1 MISFNDT
8 QIAAK
13 SLSSRVSPA
22 FLMSLFFHL
31 MVFLFIFAGFK
42 GNVASNSLN
51 FMPVG
56 IEIGEFKAG
65 SYKRQIASSKLSK
78 SHKKYKVTENGDL
91 DANNDKN
98 LASKNSDLQKSKI
111 LKYNSY
117 AELIAHEL
125 EKRKSR
131 FNLDSA
137 PEDVKVTIVFEVDLD
152 ESGKLKSYKVVKNSG
167 IKYFDKIATKILTA
181 SNSFPNPPAEI
192 KAMGLKFSIPI
203 IFDSVA

>member
-1 MISFNDT
+1 MINLNDT
-8 QIAAK
+8 KIAAK

-22 FLMSLFFHL
+22 FLTSLFFHL

-42 GNVASNSLN
+42 GNSTSNSLN
-51 FMPVG
+51 FMPIG
-56 IEIGEFKAG
+56 IEIGEFKSG
-65 SYKRQIASSKLSK
+65 SYKKQITSNQSSKI
-78 SHKKYKVTENGDL
+78 HKKYKVTENGDL
-91 DANNDKN
+91 PADNDKN
-98 LASKNSDLQKSKI
+98 LANKNSDIQKSKI

-137 PEDVKVTIVFEVDLD
+137 PDDVKVTIVFEVDLD
-152 ESGKLKSYKVVKNSG
+152 ETGKLKSYKVVKNSG

-192 KAMGLKFSIPI
+192 KTMGLRFSIPI
-203 IFDSVA
+203 IFDFA

>member
-1 MISFNDT
+1 MINFNNT
-8 QIAAK
+8 QIVAK

-22 FLMSLFFHL
+22 FLISLFFHL
-31 MVFLFIFAGFK
+31 IIFLFLFISFK
-42 GNVASNSLN
+42 GSVTNNKLN
-51 FMPVG
+51 FMPIG

-65 SYKRQIASSKLSK
+65 TNKRQIATNKK
-78 SHKKYKVTENGDL
+78 SFHEKYKIVKDGDL
-91 DANNDKN
+91 DSQNHKN
-98 LASKNSDLQKSKI
+98 LANKNSDLQKSKI

-125 EKRKSR
+125 EKRKTR

-152 ESGKLKSYKVVKNSG
+152 ETGKLKSYKVVKNSG